1 MSVHL
6 TFYPFLTLSSEGDSV
21 EFEDSFRQENFPEK
35 AKAAAC
41 KTQAEVLEFLKSI
54 KSEGREN
61 RFVFR
66 HLNHWLYAKNH
77 ISHRAESHFC
87 NLKELI
93 KFIEERLA
101 VSKRPALPE
110 VKVIKRPAAP
120 PEE

>member
-54 KSEGREN
+54 KSEGN
-61 RFVFR
+61 ADGFVDGVWR
-66 HLNHWLYAKNH
+66 
-77 ISHRAESHFC
+77 SGHRV
-87 NLKELI
+87 
-93 KFIEERLA
+93 
-101 VSKRPALPE
+101 VSVHRMG
-110 VKVIKRPAAP
+110 
-120 PEE
+120 